1 MPITLQVTQPNN
13 LAHALMFLPKI
24 WACDMHNPKNL
35 NYPFYANYSL
45 VFIFAQLLGWIRG
58 GGVKPLNWRDQTE
71 KFKPLIHSLKVSLI
85 CVFQ

>member
-1 MPITLQVTQPNN
+1 MSNSKISIFTVPITLQVTQPNN
-13 LAHALMFLPKI
+13 LAH
-24 WACDMHNPKNL
+24 KNL

-45 VFIFAQLLGWIRG
+45 VFIFAQLSGWIRG